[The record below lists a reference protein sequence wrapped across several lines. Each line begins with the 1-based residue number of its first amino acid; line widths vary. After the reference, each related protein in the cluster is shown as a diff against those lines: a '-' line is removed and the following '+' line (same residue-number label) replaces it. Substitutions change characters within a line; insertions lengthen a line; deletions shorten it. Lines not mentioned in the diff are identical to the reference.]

1 MAKRNEKDAPQQPS
15 FEQAMAELEELIEKI
30 EAGQVGLE
38 ECLTHYERGMTLI
51 ARCKAVLGAAQ
62 TKIAELNIGPDG
74 SLRSFGSSDAD
85 ETMEGDFDD
94 EEPDGEDDESQERF

>member
-1 MAKRNEKDAPQQPS
+1 MAKRNEKDTQQQPS

-38 ECLTHYERGMTLI
+38 ECLTHYERGMALI
-51 ARCKAVLGAAQ
+51 ARCKSVLGAAQ

-74 SLRSFGSSDAD
+74 SLKVPASPDAD
-85 ETMEGDFDD
+85 DAMEGDLDDD
-94 EEPDGEDDESQERF
+94 EADDQEQERF